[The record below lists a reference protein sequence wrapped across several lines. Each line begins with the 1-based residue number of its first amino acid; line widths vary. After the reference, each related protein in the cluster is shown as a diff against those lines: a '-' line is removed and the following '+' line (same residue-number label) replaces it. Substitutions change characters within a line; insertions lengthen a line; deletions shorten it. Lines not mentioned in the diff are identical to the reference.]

1 MLVKRALQAGLITGL
16 AMILLA
22 LVITFWFAQL
32 RTVQPVMFAPVFVT
46 GVCAV
51 LRGGRTVTTAR
62 AALLVGALA
71 GLAAA
76 ALSVVGV
83 TLSAIIQA
91 AIPNPGGIV
100 ALVGILADSPYYVPR
115 ERLWLDLPW
124 LLPFPWPYAR
134 TLADGVTVSRIP
146 VPWLWFFPVGSVGA
160 ALRA

>member
-1 MLVKRALQAGLITGL
+1 MLIKRSLQAGLITGL

-51 LRGGRTVTTAR
+51 LLRSRTVTTVR
-62 AALLVGALA
+62 AALLTGALA

-83 TLSAIIQA
+83 TLAAILQA
-91 AIPNPGGIV
+91 AIP
-100 ALVGILADSPYYVPR
+100 
-115 ERLWLDLPW
+115 
-124 LLPFPWPYAR
+124 
-134 TLADGVTVSRIP
+134 GVTRVEERPASR
-146 VPWLWFFPVGSVGA
+146 VPHRRM
-160 ALRA
+160 ALGRGG